1 MMKKMLLIVF
11 ILFLAVTAFGCGQ
24 EEAVEEN
31 GGESLTG
38 PPYLVTIPGGS
49 EFKLNERTVSK
60 LMNGE
65 QLVFKLVNYDV
76 TAAFFEPTGRG
87 VKDAASEFGVSAE
100 MVGPTDGSS
109 EKQLNMI
116 ETLIESGVDGL
127 SIIAADS
134 VTLTPII
141 NKAFEAG
148 IPVVT
153 SNIDAPDSLRFAFF
167 GQELVESGV
176 IAGNEFMRY
185 FREVYPK
192 QDGTTY
198 KVALFGSDPAY
209 DYVRDR
215 IEGFKQVVGQEE
227 DIEFIGPFGTTF
239 DNATAY
245 SVVESVFQ
253 SDPDVAGIY
262 MADGMIVAGGTYLE
276 RNGLSGKVIAVGFN
290 FEPGTE
296 ELLKSNAIQAS
307 VGQKPYAQG
316 YEPIKFLFLFL
327 TEGELPAGMPFLYTG
342 AEIGNQENLDTF
354 DFSTT
359 R

>member
-1 MMKKMLLIVF
+1 MRKMLLFALIFVL
-11 ILFLAVTAFGCGQ
+11 IITTFGCGQ
-24 EEAVEEN
+24 EEVIEEN
-31 GGESLTG
+31 ATEELTG
-38 PPYLVTIPGGS
+38 PPYLVTMPWSG
-49 EFKLNERTVSK
+49 EFKLNDRIVEK
-60 LMNGE
+60 LKNGE
-65 QLVFKLVNYDV
+65 QLEFKIVNYDV

-87 VKDAASEFGVSAE
+87 VKDAAAEFGVSAE
-100 MVGPTDGSS
+100 MIGPTDGSS

-176 IAGNEFMRY
+176 IAGEA
-185 FREVYPK
+185 K
-192 QDGTTY
+192 QDGVTY
-198 KVALFGSDPAY
+198 KVALFGSDPAF

-215 IEGFKQVVGQEE
+215 IEGFKQIVGQEE

-296 ELLKSNAIQAS
+296 ELLKGNSIQAS

-316 YEPIKFLFLFL
+316 YEPIKFLYQFL
-327 TEGELPAGMPFLYTG
+327 TEGMLPEDMPFLYTG

-354 DFSTT
+354 DFTTT